1 MVKAAG
7 GRIWSPYHGDL
18 TADSLRE
25 AHALGLSVV
34 PWTVNNEKDMRRL
47 AAWGV
52 DGLISD
58 YPDLLRR
65 VIDKP

>member
-18 TADSLRE
+18 SADALEE
-25 AHALGLSVV
+25 AHALGLTVV
-34 PWTVNNEKDMRRL
+34 PWTVNNETDMRRL
-47 AAWGV
+47 VAWGV
-52 DGLISD
+52 DGIISD

-65 VIDKP
+65 VIDRP